1 MNSCGIL
8 TETQTLWKK
17 EKEPNRNA
25 NIKTHNIRV
34 KASASR
40 IPNFRQQESQQTE
53 KHWPEIQYSVFYLA
67 YVQTI
72 NTPPLVIRIT
82 SIITI

>member
-17 EKEPNRNA
+17 KKEKEPNGKA
-25 NIKTHNIRV
+25 NMKMHNIRV

-40 IPNFRQQESQQTE
+40 IPNYRQQESQQTG
-53 KHWPEIQYSVFYLA
+53 KHWPEMQCSVFYLLF
-67 YVQTI
+67 V
-72 NTPPLVIRIT
+72 
-82 SIITI
+82 